1 MNEGSEK
8 VNLLEGVEFNTSA
21 GSSGN
26 LTFIR
31 LKDLAVDQAIDGI
44 YQGTVKN
51 PRTNKMDVK
60 LTLADGSGAILNA
73 GGNLNY
79 RLGEAKV
86 EVGQPVRIIYKGK
99 SKMAKGQFAGTEA
112 HNFNILTAKQV
123 EG

>member
-8 VNLLEGVEFNTSA
+8 VNLLEGVEFNA
-21 GSSGN
+21 PAVAGN

-31 LKDLAVDQAIDGI
+31 LKDLAAGATIDGI

-60 LTLADGSGAILNA
+60 LTLADGSSAILNA

-79 RLGEAKV
+79 RLGEAKI
-86 EVGQPVRIIYKGK
+86 EVGQPVRIIYNGK
-99 SKMAKGQFAGTEA
+99 SKMTKGDFAGTLA
-112 HNFNILTAKQV
+112 HSFNVLTAKQV
-123 EG
+123 ES